1 MSELV
6 KLEKRFE
13 DVIEKLEFAL
23 SKKVVEGTGADST
36 IKKEEVSKQSHD
48 NTENLLNKIEH
59 LEKAAV
65 NDAKE
70 IDKLVMKLK
79 EILETEND

>member
-13 DVIEKLEFAL
+13 DVIENLEFAL
-23 SKKVVEGTGADST
+23 SNNVVKERVSDNS
-36 IKKEEVSKQSHD
+36 IKKEDVSKQNHD

>member
-13 DVIEKLEFAL
+13 DVIENLEFAL
-23 SKKVVEGTGADST
+23 SNNVVKERVSHNS
-36 IKKEEVSKQSHD
+36 IKKEDVSKQSHD

>member
-13 DVIEKLEFAL
+13 DVIENLEFAL
-23 SKKVVEGTGADST
+23 SNNVVKERVSDSS
-36 IKKEEVSKQSHD
+36 IKKEDVSKQSHD

-70 IDKLVMKLK
+70 IDKLVIKLK

>member
-13 DVIEKLEFAL
+13 DVIENLELAL
-23 SKKVVEGTGADST
+23 SNNVVKERVSDSS
-36 IKKEEVSKQSHD
+36 IKKEDVSKQSHD

-59 LEKAAV
+59 LEKAAE

>member
-13 DVIEKLEFAL
+13 DVIENLEFAL
-23 SKKVVEGTGADST
+23 SNNVVKERVSDSS
-36 IKKEEVSKQSHD
+36 IKKEDLGKQSND
-48 NTENLLNKIEH
+48 NTENLLEKIEH
-59 LEKAAV
+59 LEKAAE

-70 IDKLVMKLK
+70 IDKLVVKLK

>member
-1 MSELV
+1 MSQLV

-23 SKKVVEGTGADST
+23 SNKTVREEVSDSFN
-36 IKKEEVSKQSHD
+36 KKEEVSKLSYH
-48 NTENLLNKIEH
+48 NTKNLLNKIEH
-59 LEKAAV
+59 LEKAAK
-65 NDAKE
+65 NDAEE

>member
-13 DVIEKLEFAL
+13 DAMEKLELAL
-23 SKKVVEGTGADST
+23 SNKVIRERVSDSS
-36 IKKEEVSKQSHD
+36 IKKEDLGKQSH
-48 NTENLLNKIEH
+48 NNIENLLEKIEH
-59 LEKAAV
+59 LEKAAE

-70 IDKLVMKLK
+70 IDKLVVKLK

>member
-1 MSELV
+1 MSQLV

-13 DVIEKLEFAL
+13 DAIEKLEFAL
-23 SKKVVEGTGADST
+23 TNKNVGEENSDSFNR
-36 IKKEEVSKQSHD
+36 KQEVSKQNHD
-48 NTENLLNKIEH
+48 NTENLLSKIEH
-59 LEKAAV
+59 LENAAR

>member
-13 DVIEKLEFAL
+13 DVIENLEFAL
-23 SKKVVEGTGADST
+23 SNNVVKERVSDSS
-36 IKKEEVSKQSHD
+36 IKKEDVSKQSHD

>member
-13 DVIEKLEFAL
+13 DVIENLEFAL
-23 SKKVVEGTGADST
+23 SNNVVKERVSDSS
-36 IKKEEVSKQSHD
+36 IKKEDVSKQSHD
-48 NTENLLNKIEH
+48 NTENLLNKIEN

>member
-1 MSELV
+1 M
-6 KLEKRFE
+6 R
-13 DVIEKLEFAL
+13 
-23 SKKVVEGTGADST
+23 
-36 IKKEEVSKQSHD
+36 QSHD